1 MVHTRAAIGV
11 STLLVMLACSPST
24 PAANTT
30 DTGTSTAAATA
41 PNPAADKDAAKKAHD
56 VLEGSYRNSDCNAM
70 VANAASDA
78 VIEPPNT
85 PSASGIDGIKGWC
98 TPMFTQMKTKSL
110 NLASQDIYVSGD
122 IAVDRGD
129 YDWTLT
135 PAKGGADVKAK
146 GRYITI
152 WKRQSDGAWKWTR
165 LIWNSSEPMP
175 KA

>member
-1 MVHTRAAIGV
+1 MVHTRA
-11 STLLVMLACSPST
+11 LLAVPALLLMLACSKST
-24 PAANTT
+24 PATT
-30 DTGTSTAAATA
+30 ADTGSGASAATA
-41 PNPAADKDAAKKAHD
+41 SNTAADKDAAIKAHD
-56 VLEGSYRNSDCNAM
+56 VLEGSYKNSDCNAM

-85 PSASGIDGIKGWC
+85 ASANGIDGIKNWC
-98 TPMFTQMKTKSL
+98 TGMFGQMKTKSL
-110 NLASQDIYVSGD
+110 EVSSKDMDVSGD

-152 WKRQSDGAWKWTR
+152 WKRQSDGSWKWTR
-165 LIWNSSEPMP
+165 LIWNSSEAMP